1 MAVISNDLII
11 VPSFLQKRFQCWATK
26 KMEDLKQSRTFCIN
40 TEVAHDH
47 GEHPLTLSPPTP
59 TSLWIGFSGYCCHE
73 SPPSL
78 YTLMHNV
85 GHFNSR
91 FPKYKTE
98 LSQMRLH
105 PCEYTYMCAD
115 RRLKELK
122 SMSHEPMQFSARGK
136 RWYFK
141 ASSSGTAS
149 AGLLRGVPSAHSPNC
164 EPDDDLSRVSF
175 QFVLKSL
182 FSIEFHPTRAAERAH
197 CQTPNAALTY
207 PEQPSPICLYQ
218 LNLTATPLVIAM
230 LCQNKST
237 GIRRESISTLI
248 KDLPAGFSKCKVY
261 LIIAFQWVFRKS
273 SSSMYDSFSSAQTI
287 CSLCMASI

>member
-1 MAVISNDLII
+1 MWGILILAFLNTRLSWVKWDCTHASTRTCVQTGGWKSWSPWVMNQCSFPQGVRDGISKQVHQEQLQQACWEGCHQPTLQI
-11 VPSFLQKRFQCWATK
+11 V
-26 KMEDLKQSRTFCIN
+26 
-40 TEVAHDH
+40 
-47 GEHPLTLSPPTP
+47 
-59 TSLWIGFSGYCCHE
+59 
-73 SPPSL
+73 
-78 YTLMHNV
+78 
-85 GHFNSR
+85 
-91 FPKYKTE
+91 
-98 LSQMRLH
+98 SQMM
-105 PCEYTYMCAD
+105 TF
-115 RRLKELK
+115 
-122 SMSHEPMQFSARGK
+122 Q
-136 RWYFK
+136 
-141 ASSSGTAS
+141 
-149 AGLLRGVPSAHSPNC
+149 
-164 EPDDDLSRVSF
+164 RVSF